1 MSKLKNYAESVL
13 FQCVISHSGKPCTP
27 DSLAALSENYISRL
41 GSNDLPV
48 TLRKT
53 LKDIKLNLILLSDKN
68 KNQSLPHEV
77 WTNKTHK
84 LMTLLT
90 ELYTEVVAWNA
101 VEQYLSATEFLLF
114 SQEKKALQGTLH
126 KVIN

>member
-13 FQCVISHSGKPCTP
+13 FQCITSLAGEPCTP
-27 DSLAALSENYISRL
+27 DSLAILSENYISRL
-41 GSNDLPV
+41 GSHDLPV

-53 LKDIKLNLILLSDKN
+53 LKDIKYNLILLSDKN
-68 KNQSLPHEV
+68 NNQLYTHEV
-77 WTNKTHK
+77 WTNKTHT

-101 VEQYLSATEFLLF
+101 VEQYLSASEFLLF
-114 SQEKKALQGTLH
+114 SQQQKAFQSTLH

>member
-1 MSKLKNYAESVL
+1 MSTLKNYAESVL
-13 FQCVISHSGKPCTP
+13 FQSVISLAGRPCTP

-41 GSNDLPV
+41 GKNDLPV

-53 LKDIKLNLILLSDKN
+53 LTDIQLLLTLLSDKN
-68 KNQSLPHEV
+68 KSPPFTHEA
-77 WTNKTHK
+77 WMNKN
-84 LMTLLT
+84 LTLLTLIT

-101 VEQYLSATEFLLF
+101 VEQYLSASEFLLF
-114 SQEKKALQGTLH
+114 SQEKTASQSTLH